1 MEMQVIAKMN
11 QKLETFLRRL
21 TKVIY
26 KDKTELKAMSSRM
39 NNAQEQICDL
49 EDKIM

>member
-11 QKLETFLRRL
+11 QKLETFLRL